1 MYLATQRPSAD
12 VLIDVVL
19 GGTFGRLIFAV
30 ASDIDSER
38 LLGDTS
44 AAKITE
50 QGRLIFADY
59 TSNIIESVK
68 ANYVTDEEVMK
79 VVESIKESN

>member
-30 ASDIDSER
+30 ASEVDSER
-38 LLGDTS
+38 LLGNDS
-44 AAKITE
+44 ASKIDE
-50 QGRLIFADY
+50 VGRLIFADY
-59 TSNIIESVK
+59 TSNIEKSVK
-68 ANYVTDEEVMK
+68 ANYVSDDEVMK
-79 VVESIKESN
+79 IVEAIKGNK